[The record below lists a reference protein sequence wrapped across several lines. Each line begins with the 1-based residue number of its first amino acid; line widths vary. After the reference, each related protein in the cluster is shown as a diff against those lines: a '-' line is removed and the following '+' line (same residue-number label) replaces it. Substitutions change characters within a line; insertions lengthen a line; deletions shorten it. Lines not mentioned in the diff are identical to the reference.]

1 VARHD
6 WLLLIHQIPARPLYL
21 RARVRT
27 LLERAG
33 AVALKNSVYA
43 MPRREGA
50 LDRLQAVAAEV
61 RERGGEAFVCE
72 ARLDEADE
80 KRLIEASRRV
90 RDQDYAD
97 VRKAAGERAAGA
109 SARGGW
115 NDASNGSRPWTSS
128 TRADGARQSPPCK
141 E

>member
-1 VARHD
+1 MARQD

-43 MPRREGA
+43 MPQREGA

-72 ARLDEADE
+72 ARFDASDE

-97 VRKAAGERAAGA
+97 VRKAAGSGPW
-109 SARGGW
+109 ARVARNGW
-115 NDASNGSRPWTSS
+115 SDASSGSHPWTSS
-128 TRADGARQSPPCK
+128 TRADGARRPRPCNA
-141 E
+141 